1 MLTAATAELA
11 AHGLVGGS
19 VLQSGPLRVLAAF
32 VTINTVMYSA
42 LALAKI
48 LPKVYPAT
56 WFPSRNRRAEDRSIY
71 PAGWD
76 GERGPGT
83 TPTAGVPAPH
93 TPASRAHATAS
104 ARVDTPSLR

>member
-1 MLTAATAELA
+1 MLAHASAVVAAQ
-11 AHGLVGGS
+11 GLVGGS

-48 LPKVYPAT
+48 LPKLYPAG

-71 PAGWD
+71 PEGWD
-76 GERGPGT
+76 GER
-83 TPTAGVPAPH
+83 
-93 TPASRAHATAS
+93 
-104 ARVDTPSLR
+104 